1 MKWIKKIFLNLFFTP
16 DECINPHPRFGT
28 LTRNI
33 RLRKGSKVDIN
44 IPLFMDKNT
53 KPLTYE
59 DYYPEGGPALE
70 NHIYM
75 ASMAFGM
82 GMCCLQCTFQCWN
95 IGEARHLYDSFVVMA
110 PIMLSLTS
118 ACPIFRGYLSDFDC
132 RWRVISSSVDDRTKE
147 ELGLE
152 PLKEN
157 KFRIYKSR
165 YDSVSTYISEDPRL
179 IPELNDI
186 ELVYDED
193 IYNKLIS
200 NGVDERLAKHYAH
213 LFIRDPLVIYDE
225 KIYIDDTKKSDH
237 FENIQ
242 STNWQTVRFKPPPPN
257 SPIGWRVEF
266 RPMECQFTDF
276 ENAAFVIFSVLFTR
290 VVLSFD
296 LNMYIPIS
304 KVDEN
309 MNNAHIR
316 GSSLNQKYWFRKDIS
331 SDSTTDENSFDLMTI
346 DEIMNGSDKFRGL
359 IPLIRRYLEST
370 DIDIEVKCKL
380 DEYLNLIS
388 NRASGKL
395 MNNATWI
402 RNFVENHPD
411 YKFDSIITQTINY
424 DLIQAVLGLQTGETQ
439 APELLGKDY
448 KPPHTNGKN

>member
-1 MKWIKKIFLNLFFTP
+1 
-16 DECINPHPRFGT
+16 
-28 LTRNI
+28 
-33 RLRKGSKVDIN
+33 
-44 IPLFMDKNT
+44 LFMDKNT

-59 DYYPEGGPALE
+59 DLFPEGGPALD

-75 ASMAFGM
+75 DSMAFGM

-110 PIMLSLTS
+110 PIMLALT
-118 ACPIFRGYLSDFDC
+118 AGCPIFRGYLSDVDV
-132 RWRVISSSVDDRTKE
+132 RWKVISGSVDDRTDE
-147 ELGLE
+147 ELGLK
-152 PLKEN
+152 PLNEN

-193 IYNKLIS
+193 IYNTLIS
-200 NGVDERLAKHYAH
+200 NGIDEKLAKHYAH

-242 STNWQTVRFKPPPPN
+242 STNWQTVRFKPPPPS

-290 VVLSFD
+290 AVLSFD
-296 LNMYIPIS
+296 LNLYIPIS

-309 MNNAHIR
+309 MQNAHKR
-316 GSSLNQKYWFRKDIS
+316 GAVLNQQFWFRNDIS
-331 SDSTTDENSFDLMTI
+331 SDSNTDENSCQLMTI
-346 DEIMNGSDKFRGL
+346 NEIMNGSENFRGV
-359 IPLIRRYLEST
+359 IPLIKRYLEST
-370 DIDIEVKCKL
+370 DIDIEVKCHL
-380 DEYLNLIS
+380 DRYLKLIS
-388 NRASGKL
+388 NRAAGKL
-395 MNNATWI
+395 MTGAAWI
-402 RNFVENHPD
+402 RKFVENHPD
-411 YKFDSIITQTINY
+411 YQFDSIITQSITY
-424 DLIQAVLGLQTGETQ
+424 DLVNSILGLQTGETV

-448 KPPHTNGKN
+448 KPPNNGEKK